1 MRRSTLNV
9 LLLLA
14 LLAVLGVNLALRPD
28 PERRNVDFMPEMVVS
43 AAAEPFSASAV
54 FADGKTLQPPPAGAM
69 IRGLPPLHYQA
80 TPEDAARAGRELS
93 SPFPAADVK
102 ALARGQIVYG
112 NYCQVCHGPAGKG
125 DGPVAQR
132 GFPAPPSLLADKALG
147 LADGQI
153 FHILT
158 YGQGNMPAY
167 AAQIRREDRWTAM
180 LYVRELQKTARTVT
194 TATTTTAVGGAEKP

>member
-9 LLLLA
+9 LLFLA
-14 LLAVLGVNLALRPD
+14 LLAVLGINLALRPD
-28 PERRNVDFMPEMVVS
+28 PEHRNVDFMPEMVVS
-43 AAAEPFSASAV
+43 VAAEPFSASTV
-54 FADGKTLQPPPAGAM
+54 FADGKTLQPPPAGA
-69 IRGLPPLHYQA
+69 IVRGLPPLHYQA
-80 TPEDAARAGRELS
+80 TPEDAVRAGRELS
-93 SPFPAADVK
+93 NPFPATDAM
-102 ALARGQIVYG
+102 ALVRGQTVYG

-158 YGQGNMPAY
+158 YGQVNMPSY
-167 AAQIRREDRWTAM
+167 APQITREDRWKAM
-180 LYVRELQKTARTVT
+180 LYVRELQKAAKTAGP
-194 TATTTTAVGGAEKP
+194 TTTSGGATKP